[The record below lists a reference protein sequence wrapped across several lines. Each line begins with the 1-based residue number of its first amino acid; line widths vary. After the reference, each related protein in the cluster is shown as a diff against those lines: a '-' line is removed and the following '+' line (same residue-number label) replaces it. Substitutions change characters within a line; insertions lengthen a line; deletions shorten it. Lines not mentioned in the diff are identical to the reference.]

1 MNDDYRALIHDAAQD
16 EASFIQMTFKG
27 ELNNA
32 LPWRMVTVRPVQI
45 KGRRHLQFAHF
56 SAKQDITKNYEGG
69 DAVNHLDELLA
80 LPFHSI
86 HLRTTLQELN
96 VQITKKG
103 KAIIHRSAPIKPHL
117 EAVEHDRW
125 KDWPIPASLPD
136 PFLQKIGIQ
145 TSDGR
150 IKADMQD
157 KFAQINEFLKLLDH
171 TGALTTFDHSPIHIL
186 DCGAGSAHLT
196 FATYHYLN
204 HIRQIPAQ
212 LSGVDVNAELMTRS
226 NGYSRELGLG
236 DACFYASPIID
247 HVPEHAPDIV
257 LALHACDTAT
267 DEALALG
274 IRHGAQIIMTAPCC
288 HKHLHQQLESRPP
301 FEPVM
306 RQGILKQRLGDIL
319 TDSFRALLLRIM
331 GYKTDVVEFISS
343 EHTGRNLMIRAVK
356 KTAVGEA
363 EFVQEYAALKAFWGV
378 TPYLETLLTPQLESG
393 SDSTLLNGED
403 AINRLL
409 TTPR

>member
-1 MNDDYRALIHDAAQD
+1 MTDNYCEMLQQAALD
-16 EASFIQMTFKG
+16 ETTFVQMTFKG
-27 ELNNA
+27 EIGNT

-45 KGRRHLQFAHF
+45 KQRRHLQFSHF
-56 SAKQDITKNYEGG
+56 SAKQDITKNFEG
-69 DAVNHLDELLA
+69 DEALTHLRELMA
-80 LPFHSI
+80 MPFHSI
-86 HLRTTLQELN
+86 FMRSTMEEIN

-103 KAIIHRSAPIKPHL
+103 KVIIHRSAPIKPHI
-117 EAVEHDRW
+117 EHVEHDRW

-171 TGALTTFDHSPIHIL
+171 TGALTTFDHSPLHIL

-204 HIRQIPAQ
+204 NIRQIPAQ
-212 LSGVDVNAELMTRS
+212 LSGVDMNAELMSRS
-226 NGYSRELGLG
+226 NTYSQELGLG
-236 DACFYASPIID
+236 DACFYASPIIE
-247 HVPEHAPDIV
+247 HVPEHVPDIV

-274 IRHGAQIIMTAPCC
+274 VKHGASIIMTAPCC
-288 HKHLHQQLESRPP
+288 HKHLHQQLESRAP

-306 RQGILKQRLGDIL
+306 RQGILKQRMGDIL

-356 KTAVGEA
+356 KTEVGEA
-363 EFVQEYAALKAFWGV
+363 EFVKEYNDLKAFWGV
-378 TPYLETLLTPQLESG
+378 TPYLETLLGERLTTIINEPQLI
-393 SDSTLLNGED
+393 GEK
-403 AINRLL
+403 
-409 TTPR
+409 

>member
-1 MNDDYRALIHDAAQD
+1 MTDNYREMLQQAALD
-16 EASFIQMTFKG
+16 ETTFVQMTFKG
-27 ELNNA
+27 EISNT
-32 LPWRMVTVRPVQI
+32 LPWRMVNVRPVQI
-45 KGRRHLQFAHF
+45 KQRRHLQFSHF
-56 SAKQDITKNYEGG
+56 SAKQDITKNFEGEE
-69 DAVNHLDELLA
+69 ALAHLRELLA
-80 LPFHSI
+80 MPFHSI
-86 HLRTTLQELN
+86 HLRSTMEELN

-103 KAIIHRSAPIKPHL
+103 KAIIHRSAPIKPHV
-117 EAVEHDRW
+117 EHVEHDRW

-171 TGALTTFDHSPIHIL
+171 TGALTTFDHSPLHIL
-186 DCGAGSAHLT
+186 DCGAGSAYLT

-204 HIRQIPAQ
+204 NIRQIPAQ

-226 NGYSRELGLG
+226 NTYSQELGLG
-236 DACFYASPIID
+236 DACFFASPIIE

-274 IRHGAQIIMTAPCC
+274 VKYGAGIIMTAPCC
-288 HKHLHQQLESRPP
+288 HKHLHQQLESRAP

-306 RQGILKQRLGDIL
+306 RQGILKQRMGDIL

-363 EFVQEYAALKAFWGV
+363 EFVKEYNDLKAFWGV
-378 TPYLETLLTPQLESG
+378 TPYLETLLGEQLI
-393 SDSTLLNGED
+393 TIYNN
-403 AINRLL
+403 A
-409 TTPR
+409 

>member
-1 MNDDYRALIHDAAQD
+1 MTDNYREMLQQAAVD
-16 EASFIQMTFKG
+16 EATFVQMTFKG
-27 ELNNA
+27 EIGGA
-32 LPWRMVTVRPVQI
+32 LPWRMVNVRPVQI
-45 KGRRHLQFAHF
+45 KGSRHLQFSHF
-56 SAKQDITKNYEGG
+56 SAKQDITKNYAG
-69 DAVNHLDELLA
+69 DEATHHLRELLA
-80 LPFHSI
+80 LPFHNI
-86 HLRTTLQELN
+86 HLRTTMEELN

-103 KAIIHRSAPIKPHL
+103 KAILHRSAPIKPHVEL
-117 EAVEHDRW
+117 VEHDRW

-145 TSDGR
+145 TNDGR
-150 IKADMQD
+150 IRADMQD

-204 HIRQIPAQ
+204 NIRQLPVQ
-212 LSGVDVNAELMTRS
+212 LSGVDTNAELMARS
-226 NGYSRELGLG
+226 NSYSHELGLG
-236 DACFYASPIID
+236 DACFYTSPIIQ

-274 IRHGAQIIMTAPCC
+274 VKHGAGIIMTAPCC
-288 HKHLHQQLESRPP
+288 HKHLHQQLESRAP

-306 RQGILKQRLGDIL
+306 RHGILKQRMGDIL

-363 EFVQEYAALKAFWGV
+363 AFIKEYNDLKAFWGV
-378 TPYLETLLTPQLESG
+378 TPYLETLLGERLML
-393 SDSTLLNGED
+393 DS
-403 AINRLL
+403 RLV
-409 TTPR
+409 

>member
-1 MNDDYRALIHDAAQD
+1 MTENYREMLQQAALD
-16 EASFIQMTFKG
+16 ETTFVQMTFKG
-27 ELNNA
+27 DISNT
-32 LPWRMVTVRPVQI
+32 LPWRIVTIRPVQI
-45 KGRRHLQFAHF
+45 KQRRHLQFAHF
-56 SAKQDITKNYEGG
+56 SAKQDITKNYEG
-69 DAVNHLDELLA
+69 AEAESHLRELLGM
-80 LPFHSI
+80 PFHSI
-86 HLRTTLQELN
+86 HIRSTMEELN

-103 KAIIHRSAPIKPHL
+103 KAIVHRSAPIKPHL
-117 EAVEHDRW
+117 EAVNHDRW

-145 TSDGR
+145 TNDGR

-171 TGALTTFDHSPIHIL
+171 TGALTTFEHSPIHIL

-204 HIRQIPAQ
+204 TIRQIPAH

-226 NGYSRELGLG
+226 NSYSHELGLG
-236 DACFYASPIID
+236 DACFYASPIIE
-247 HVPEHAPDIV
+247 HVPQHAPDIV

-274 IRHGAQIIMTAPCC
+274 IKYGASIIMTAPCC

-306 RQGILKQRLGDIL
+306 RQGILKQRMGDIL
-319 TDSFRALLLRIM
+319 TDSFRALLLRMM

-356 KTAVGEA
+356 RTAPGEA
-363 EFVQEYAALKAFWGV
+363 EFVKEYADLKAFWGV
-378 TPYLETLLTPQLESG
+378 TPYLETLIQRELDAASDKPQVANTP
-393 SDSTLLNGED
+393 
-403 AINRLL
+403 
-409 TTPR
+409 

>member
-1 MNDDYRALIHDAAQD
+1 MTENYQDMIQQAALD
-16 EASFIQMTFKG
+16 ETTFVQMTLKG
-27 ELNNA
+27 EISNT
-32 LPWRMVTVRPVQI
+32 LPWRMVNVRPVQI
-45 KGRRHLQFAHF
+45 KGKRHLQFSHF
-56 SAKQDITKNYEGG
+56 TAKQDITKNYSG
-69 DAVNHLDELLA
+69 DEALAHLRELLA
-80 LPFHSI
+80 LPFHNI
-86 HLRTTLQELN
+86 FLRTTLEELN

-103 KAIIHRSAPIKPHL
+103 KAIIHRSAPIKPHV
-117 EAVEHDRW
+117 EQVEHDRW

-136 PFLQKIGIQ
+136 PFMQKIGIQ

-204 HIRQIPAQ
+204 NIRQIPAQ
-212 LSGVDVNAELMTRS
+212 LSGVDVNADLMARS
-226 NGYSRELGLG
+226 NTYSQELGLG
-236 DACFYASPIID
+236 DACFFASPIIE

-274 IRHGAQIIMTAPCC
+274 VKHGASIIMTAPCC
-288 HKHLHQQLESRPP
+288 HKHLHQQLENRAP
-301 FEPVM
+301 FDPVM
-306 RQGILKQRLGDIL
+306 RHGILKQRLGDIL

-363 EFVQEYAALKAFWGV
+363 EFVKEYNDLKAFWNV
-378 TPYLETLLTPQLESG
+378 TPYLETLLGSELLSLINPVQLSE
-393 SDSTLLNGED
+393 
-403 AINRLL
+403 
-409 TTPR
+409 P

>member
-1 MNDDYRALIHDAAQD
+1 MTDNYREMLQQAALD
-16 EASFIQMTFKG
+16 EATFVHMTFKG
-27 ELNNA
+27 EIGGA
-32 LPWRMVTVRPVQI
+32 LPWRMVNVRPVQI
-45 KGRRHLQFAHF
+45 KGSRHLQFSHF
-56 SAKQDITKNYEGG
+56 TAKQDITKNYAG
-69 DAVNHLDELLA
+69 DEAINHLRELLA

-86 HLRTTLQELN
+86 HLRTTLEELN

-103 KAIIHRSAPIKPHL
+103 KAILHRSAPIKPHV
-117 EAVEHDRW
+117 EPVEHDRW

-150 IKADMQD
+150 IRADMQD

-204 HIRQIPAQ
+204 NIRQIPAN
-212 LSGVDVNAELMTRS
+212 LSGVDTNAELMARS
-226 NGYSRELGLG
+226 NTYSHELGLG
-236 DACFYASPIID
+236 DACFYASPIIQ

-274 IRHGAQIIMTAPCC
+274 VKHGAGIIMTAPCC
-288 HKHLHQQLESRPP
+288 HKHLHQQLESRAP

-306 RQGILKQRLGDIL
+306 RHGILKQRMGDIL

-363 EFVQEYAALKAFWGV
+363 AFIQEYNELKAFWGV
-378 TPYLETLLTPQLESG
+378 TPYLETLLGERLM
-393 SDSTLLNGED
+393 LNS
-403 AINRLL
+403 ILV
-409 TTPR
+409 

>member
-1 MNDDYRALIHDAAQD
+1 MTENYREMLQQAALD
-16 EASFIQMTFKG
+16 ETTFVQMTFKG
-27 ELNNA
+27 EISNS

-45 KGRRHLQFAHF
+45 KQRRHLQFAHF
-56 SAKQDITKNYEGG
+56 SAKQDITKNYEG
-69 DAVNHLDELLA
+69 AEAEAHLRELLA
-80 LPFHSI
+80 MPFHSI
-86 HLRTTLQELN
+86 HLRSTMEELN

-103 KAIIHRSAPIKPHL
+103 KAILHRSAPIKPHL
-117 EAVEHDRW
+117 ETVNHDRW

-204 HIRQIPAQ
+204 NIRQIPAQ

-226 NGYSRELGLG
+226 NTYSHELGLG
-236 DACFYASPIID
+236 DACFYASPIIE

-274 IRHGAQIIMTAPCC
+274 IKYGAIIIMTAPCC
-288 HKHLHQQLESRPP
+288 HKHLHQQLESRAP

-356 KTAVGEA
+356 RTEVGEA
-363 EFVQEYAALKAFWGV
+363 EFVKEYNDLKAFWGV
-378 TPYLETLLTPQLESG
+378 TPYLETLLGEQLIVA
-393 SDSTLLNGED
+393 SDMLQVAPVE
-403 AINRLL
+403 
-409 TTPR
+409 

>member
-1 MNDDYRALIHDAAQD
+1 MTDNYREMLQQAALD
-16 EASFIQMTFKG
+16 ETSFVQMTLKG
-27 ELNNA
+27 EISNTML
-32 LPWRMVTVRPVQI
+32 WRMVNIRPVQI
-45 KGRRHLQFAHF
+45 KGRRHLQFSHF
-56 SAKQDITKNYEGG
+56 SAKQDITKNYEG
-69 DAVNHLDELLA
+69 DEALAHLRELLA
-80 LPFHSI
+80 MPFHSI
-86 HLRTTLQELN
+86 HLRSTMEELN

-103 KAIIHRSAPIKPHL
+103 KAILHRSAPIKPHV
-117 EAVEHDRW
+117 EQVEHDRW

-150 IKADMQD
+150 IRADMQD

-171 TGALTTFDHSPIHIL
+171 TGALTGFDHSPIHIL

-204 HIRQIPAQ
+204 NIRQIPAH
-212 LSGVDVNAELMTRS
+212 LSGVDTNAELMARS
-226 NGYSRELGLG
+226 NTYSHDLGLG
-236 DACFYASPIID
+236 DACFYASPIIQ

-274 IRHGAQIIMTAPCC
+274 IKHGASIIMTAPCC
-288 HKHLHQQLESRPP
+288 HKHLHQQLETRAP

-306 RQGILKQRLGDIL
+306 RHGILKQRMGDIL

-356 KTAVGEA
+356 KTAIGEA
-363 EFVQEYAALKAFWGV
+363 EFVKEYNDLKAFWGV
-378 TPYLETLLTPQLESG
+378 TPYLEMLLGERLILN
-393 SDSTLLNGED
+393 STL
-403 AINRLL
+403 I
-409 TTPR
+409 

>member
-1 MNDDYRALIHDAAQD
+1 MLQQAALD
-16 EASFIQMTFKG
+16 ETSFVQMTLKG
-27 ELNNA
+27 EISNT
-32 LPWRMVTVRPVQI
+32 LPWRMVTIRPVQI
-45 KGRRHLQFAHF
+45 KQRRHLQFAHF
-56 SAKQDITKNYEGG
+56 SAKQDITKNYEG
-69 DAVNHLDELLA
+69 AEAEAHLQELLT
-80 LPFHSI
+80 LPFHSV
-86 HLRTTLQELN
+86 HLRSTMEELN

-117 EAVEHDRW
+117 EPVEHDRW

-171 TGALTTFDHSPIHIL
+171 TGALTTFDHSPINIL

-204 HIRQIPAQ
+204 NIRQIPAH

-226 NGYSRELGLG
+226 NTYSQELGLG
-236 DACFYASPIID
+236 DACFYASPIIE
-247 HVPEHAPDIV
+247 HVPEQAPDIV

-274 IRHGAQIIMTAPCC
+274 IKYGASIIMTAPCC
-288 HKHLHQQLESRPP
+288 HKHLHKQLESRAP

-306 RQGILKQRLGDIL
+306 RQGILKQRMGDIL

-356 KTAVGEA
+356 RTEAGEA
-363 EFVQEYAALKAFWGV
+363 EFVKEYNDLKAFWGV
-378 TPYLETLLTPQLESG
+378 TPYLETLLGEQLMAASEM
-393 SDSTLLNGED
+393 LHMAHPE
-403 AINRLL
+403 
-409 TTPR
+409 